1 MLLTG
6 RNCLGWTFSINA
18 IEFEL
23 IVLGLIAIPEDG
35 GLQEGGG
42 WGGGGSASVQTR
54 EVKNAK
60 ENHQGGRI
68 TVK

>member
-6 RNCLGWTFSINA
+6 RNRLGWTVSVNV
-18 IEFEL
+18 IECYL
-23 IVLGLIAIPEDG
+23 IVLGLIAVPEDG
-35 GLQEGGG
+35 GCRRGA
-42 WGGGGSASVQTR
+42 ASVQTR

>member
-1 MLLTG
+1 MLPSG
-6 RNCLGWTFSINA
+6 RNKLGWTLNINV
-18 IEFEL
+18 IECYL
-23 IVLGLIAIPEDG
+23 IVLSLMAIPEDG
-35 GLQEGGG
+35 GCRRGA
-42 WGGGGSASVQTR
+42 ASVQTR